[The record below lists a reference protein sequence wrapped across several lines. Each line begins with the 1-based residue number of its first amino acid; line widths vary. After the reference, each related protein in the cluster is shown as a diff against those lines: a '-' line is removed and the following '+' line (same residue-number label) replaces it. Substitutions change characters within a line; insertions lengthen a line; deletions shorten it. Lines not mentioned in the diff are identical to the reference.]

1 MTNMDNIDNEI
12 RIQSLNWDV
21 GIHTSFE
28 KRIVNTLR
36 IAIGMG
42 TYSTQF
48 FMGSPKSYNRQ
59 RISDNDIEESNRL
72 LDRFPMNVFTHFP
85 YIANLN
91 GSVSSLAWN
100 GDSKIDTIINL
111 MLNELQYELE
121 TISRLNSNVT
131 GVVIHPGCYPDRVVG
146 LQTIAKTI
154 NKIEF
159 NGKAKLLLENCAGEG
174 RKLCKNFSEFKLI
187 YNSINKEKLNNV
199 GFCVDTAHIWGEG
212 LYDLSSIDEVK
223 RMFIEF
229 DNEIGIKN
237 LTLIHLNDSEVPF
250 GSKKDRHSVLGTGYI
265 WGRDISS
272 LIYLLDYCK
281 ENSIPMILETNCMS
295 MCVLHE
301 LESNLIK
308 Y

>member
-1 MTNMDNIDNEI
+1 MANNNMTNEI

-28 KRIVNTLR
+28 KKISNTLR
-36 IAIGMG
+36 IAIEMG

-59 RISDNDIEESNRL
+59 RISDDDIEESNRMI
-72 LDRFPMNVFTHFP
+72 DRFPMNIFTHFP

-100 GDSKIDTIINL
+100 GDSKIDATTTL
-111 MLNELQYELE
+111 MLNELQYELS
-121 TISRLNSNVT
+121 TISRLNSTVS

-146 LQTIAKTI
+146 LNTIAKTI

-159 NGKAKLLLENCAGEG
+159 KGKTKLLLENCAGEG
-174 RKLCKNFSEFKLI
+174 RKLCKNFSEFKVI
-187 YNSINKEKLNNV
+187 YNSIYKEKLNNV

-212 LYDLSSIDEVK
+212 LYDLRSIDEIK

-229 DNEIGIKN
+229 DNEIGMKN

-265 WGRDISS
+265 WGSDISS
-272 LIYLLDYCK
+272 LVYLLNYCK

-295 MCVLHE
+295 MNVLQQIQCE
-301 LESNLIK
+301 
-308 Y
+308 